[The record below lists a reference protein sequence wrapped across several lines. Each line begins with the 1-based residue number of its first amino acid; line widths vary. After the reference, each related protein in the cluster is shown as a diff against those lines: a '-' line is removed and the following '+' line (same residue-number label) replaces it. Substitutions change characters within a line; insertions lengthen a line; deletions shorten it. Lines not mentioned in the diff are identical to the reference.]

1 METFG
6 DVWRRLET
14 FRYVTHQK
22 EIECDRKGDRMAEI
36 KWTVEG
42 RRFRNA
48 EEYQSALRDKKL
60 IDTITGSLD
69 LDDPKDIERLYVE
82 LKNGKY
88 TFESIVGRQFDD
100 NIYELYQRIK
110 REERE
115 REEEKAARK
124 ERRKQ
129 RTQRVKNASRSSGQ
143 QDKAQGR
150 ARLEDFDKDMQRQ
163 IVAVLKKKE
172 QKRKMLIAG

>member
-69 LDDPKDIERLYVE
+69 LDDPKDIE
-82 LKNGKY
+82 
-88 TFESIVGRQFDD
+88 
-100 NIYELYQRIK
+100 
-110 REERE
+110 
-115 REEEKAARK
+115 
-124 ERRKQ
+124 
-129 RTQRVKNASRSSGQ
+129 
-143 QDKAQGR
+143 
-150 ARLEDFDKDMQRQ
+150 
-163 IVAVLKKKE
+163 
-172 QKRKMLIAG
+172 